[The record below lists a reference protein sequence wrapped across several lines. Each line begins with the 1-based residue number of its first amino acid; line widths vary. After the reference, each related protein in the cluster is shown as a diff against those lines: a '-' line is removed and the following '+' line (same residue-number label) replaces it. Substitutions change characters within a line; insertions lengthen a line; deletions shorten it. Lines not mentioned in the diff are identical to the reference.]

1 MADHES
7 RVREFMRL
15 AGQLIPAEPIIP
27 TEEVCKLRA
36 TLILEEALET
46 IDALGFTVRVRSL
59 YNDCTILKDVVDCI
73 PHGDPPDLIEIADG
87 CADTIVVSTGTLI
100 SCGVPLEPLLEL
112 IDASNLAKMG
122 NGHSIRSD
130 GKVIK
135 PANWKAPDISGLL
148 RSLGCNVP

>member
-1 MADHES
+1 MLDHES

-15 AGQLIPAEPIIP
+15 AGQLIPAEPITP

-46 IDALGFTVRVRSL
+46 IDALGFVVKVKSL
-59 YNDCTILKDVVDCI
+59 YNDCTIERDVVECI
-73 PHGDPPDLIEIADG
+73 PHGDPPDLVEIADG

-100 SCGVPLEPLLEL
+100 SCGVPSEPLLEL
-112 IDASNLAKMG
+112 IDASNLAKYSG
-122 NGHSIRSD
+122 DYKIRPD

-135 PANWKAPDISGLL
+135 PTSWKKPDIASLL
-148 RSLGCNVP
+148 QNQPVSES

>member
-1 MADHES
+1 MHNHES

-15 AGQLIPAEPIIP
+15 AGQTIPTEPITP
-27 TEEVCKLRA
+27 TEEVRRLRA

-46 IDALGFTVRVRSL
+46 IDALGFVVKVKSL
-59 YNDCTILKDVVDCI
+59 YSDCTIERDVVECI
-73 PHGDPPDLIEIADG
+73 PHGDPPDLVEIADG

-112 IDASNLAKMG
+112 VDASNLAKFTPG
-122 NGHSIRSD
+122 YSIRPD

-135 PANWKAPDISGLL
+135 PAGWQKPDIAGLL
-148 RSLGCNVP
+148 ANFQKS